1 MFAQAAVKPIGASIA
16 DRQLSADQ
24 VLVEGAGRTIR
35 AGDLEELI
43 GRGAAYVG
51 KRIGLCLTDPFD
63 CVSAILA
70 LDGHADT
77 LLLLSPDLPARVAE
91 QVMAKAGGDHILSDR
106 DDLPGAEPWGDQRLD
121 EVTERALAR
130 NTQWLLTT
138 SGTTGM
144 PKLVQ
149 HDHASIVRS
158 VRTIAKAADARW
170 AMLYDPSRFAGTQVI
185 AQALLGGGTL
195 LIPDHRLSTGETVDW
210 LGERGCTHV
219 SATPS
224 LWRRILMAPS
234 VKKLALRQV
243 TLGGEIADAAIL
255 SALRG
260 RFPEARITHIYA
272 STEAGTGFAVR
283 DGMAGFPADWLDQDV
298 DGVRLAIRD
307 GILWLRPAADTM
319 TSAEHIERD
328 AQGFIRTADR
338 VTVDG
343 ERVMFLGRED
353 MALNVGG
360 TKVQVEAV
368 EDVVHAHPAVAQCR
382 ISARPSAMMGNLLT
396 LSVVPKEQA
405 VDAAALKRDIASW
418 CRDQLPA
425 PARPATIRIVP
436 EIAITAAGKQQ
447 RAVHG

>member
-1 MFAQAAVKPIGASIA
+1 MFTQAAVKPIAASIA
-16 DRQLSADQ
+16 DRQLPADQ

-35 AGDLEELI
+35 AGNLEGLI
-43 GRGAAYVG
+43 GRGAAYAG
-51 KRIGLCLTDPFD
+51 RRIGLCLTDPFD

-70 LDGHADT
+70 LDMQADT
-77 LLLLSPDLPARVAE
+77 LLLLSPDLPAHVAE
-91 QVMAKAGGDHILSDR
+91 QVMAQAGIDHVLSDR
-106 DDLPGAEPWGDQRLD
+106 EDLPGAERWDDR
-121 EVTERALAR
+121 RANAAPAPVPSR
-130 NTQWLLTT
+130 DTRWLLTT

-149 HDHASIVRS
+149 HDRASIVRS
-158 VRTIAKAADARW
+158 VRTTAKAPDARW

-185 AQALLGGGTL
+185 AQALLAGGTL
-195 LIPDHRLSTGETVDW
+195 LIPDNRWSTGETVDW

-234 VKKLALRQV
+234 VKNLALRQV

-255 SALRG
+255 GALRA

-283 DGMAGFPADWLDQDV
+283 DGLAGFPAGWLDQ
-298 DGVRLAIRD
+298 GVEGARLAIRD
-307 GILWLRPAADTM
+307 GILWLRPAADAM

-338 VTVDG
+338 VAVDG

-418 CRDQLPA
+418 CRDKLPA

-447 RAVHG
+447 RVGQR